1 MTARQSLFVLF
12 LGLLMPVTASAQ
24 DDEWRSERSL
34 ASFYDRTAEDL
45 RAGKPLVI
53 TAHYGMWH
61 VRADQPERNLNWG
74 VYYGHA
80 RMMKRAASDAHIRKN
95 YRHTDWK
102 LVFERQGRE
111 DPIRTLVFT
120 VTVTPNETWRTLGV
134 AEPFPVYLV
143 MHAYADQEA
152 AALAAT
158 SNLRQD
164 EGEAIT
170 LDDGTRLDTGAAQA
184 TGYFGHNFFY
194 DYADFEWD
202 GFDEV
207 KGAPGRPKGVFA
219 VGCKTGRVP
228 GFDAWYGENV
238 NVLLYSRT
246 LMASEGYSTLALA
259 DGLIR
264 HLDGAALAD
273 HANDTYRYFQKL
285 SKPDR
290 RVGKPFVS
298 HADGLFD

>member
-1 MTARQSLFVLF
+1 MVRYALLFV
-12 LGLLMPVTASAQ
+12 MVAMVPASVAAQ
-24 DDEWRSERSL
+24 EDWRTERSL
-34 ASFYDRTAEDL
+34 APFYQRTAQDL
-45 RAGKPLVI
+45 RAGEPLVI

-80 RMMKRAASDAHIRKN
+80 TMMKRASTDGHVARE
-95 YRHTDWK
+95 YRHTSWT
-102 LVFERQGRE
+102 LVFDRSAEE
-111 DPIRTLVFT
+111 DPIRTLVFK
-120 VTVTPNETWRTLGV
+120 VTAKPNATWRAAGV
-134 AEPFPVYLV
+134 DEPFTAYLV
-143 MHAYADQEA
+143 MHAYADQQD

-158 SNLRQD
+158 ANIRQD
-164 EGEAIT
+164 EGETIT
-170 LDDGTRLDTGAAQA
+170 LDDGVTIDTGAAQA

-194 DYADFEWD
+194 DYPDFEWD
-202 GFDEV
+202 GFDGV
-207 KGAPGRPKGVFA
+207 SGTPARPKGVFA

-228 GFDAWYGENV
+228 GFDAWYGPNV

-264 HLDGAALAD
+264 HMDGERLVD
-273 HANDTYRYFQKL
+273 HANDTYRYFQTL
-285 SKPDR
+285 GKPER

-298 HADGLFD
+298 QAKGLFE